1 MNRHSQEAT
10 GIKVLKEILGSL
22 KITEDYVSDGNR
34 TTESALEEMLTT
46 LALVL
51 YNKTTQAVMPK
62 IMVLDPG

>member
-22 KITEDYVSDGNR
+22 KITKDYISDGNR
-34 TTESALEEMLTT
+34 TTESALEEMLTI
-46 LALVL
+46 LALVS
-51 YNKTTQAVMPK
+51 YNKTTQTVMSK